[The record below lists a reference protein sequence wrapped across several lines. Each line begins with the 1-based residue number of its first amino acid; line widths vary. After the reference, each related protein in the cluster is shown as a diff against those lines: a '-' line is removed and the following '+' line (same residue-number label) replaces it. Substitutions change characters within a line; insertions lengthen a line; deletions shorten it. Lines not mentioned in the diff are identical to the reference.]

1 MLTLYSRGISKI
13 WALSIV
19 VVILVVGSLLI
30 ISITRKPTTSETS
43 YTTTPTTQSST
54 STITP
59 TSSSTTSSFQ
69 SALSSPNT
77 SVFVDDSQ
85 TSAPDGLDPAF
96 GFAPPDVSFFAS
108 VFQELVEFNGSSVVQ
123 VVPALA
129 SGYNVSNGYQNYTF
143 TIRPNVSF
151 SNGDPLTAADVWF
164 SFVRE
169 LYDGQA
175 VGIANYLG
183 LTMNGTSFA
192 QTGYALPWGLRSAL
206 AYATGNQ
213 AVLTNTTLMAEYL
226 NNIMSNFNPDNATIQ
241 HLIGYPNQAYVVSGP
256 MTFRINL
263 LVHYSYFL
271 TDVASWW
278 GAIVDPAYVDSHG
291 GVQANSVNTYFDSN
305 GGPGTGPYMVKSV
318 ESSLSSITLI
328 KNPNYWNHN
337 STSTTP
343 NLEAAHIPVVII
355 NYGLPH
361 TDRVEEFATNQA
373 QMSYV
378 SIPFF
383 GQMYNSYQ
391 YKNLYS
397 FNQILFNASPPIGFY
412 ALEFNTQ
419 RFPTNNTD
427 LRFALVHAINYTAIL
442 NEAYS
447 YDGKPYAQE
456 YYGPVSPVFPI
467 FRQLEIPNYQYNIN
481 LAAKYLNMSLW
492 QMGYQVTM
500 PNGTVLGNPT
510 KPVLPPIPITV
521 VAPVDPGLQAEL
533 EIIIS
538 GFSQIGVQASI
549 APITLS
555 VLISEITS
563 PKTSPISAL
572 TPFYP
577 DWPDPYDQL
586 IDAAFT
592 TLDGLVAWMNVS
604 TLNSILYSLPFLT
617 NATQQLQEAKYVYNY
632 TYYYAPYAWTP
643 TPDNYF
649 FIQPYVRGAYYNPI
663 SGYSYNSIYYSN
675 T

>member
-1 MLTLYSRGISKI
+1 
-13 WALSIV
+13 
-19 VVILVVGSLLI
+19 
-30 ISITRKPTTSETS
+30 
-43 YTTTPTTQSST
+43 
-54 STITP
+54 
-59 TSSSTTSSFQ
+59 
-69 SALSSPNT
+69 
-77 SVFVDDSQ
+77 VFVDDSQ